1 MDTLEALRLYVG
13 CICASAIRAET
24 AARDANK
31 FAHWLRPYDMAM
43 NTSDFP
49 TGLSTGKATR
59 REWIGLATIALP
71 CILYAMDLTILNLA
85 VPSLSADLKP
95 TAAQLLWI
103 VDVYGFLAAGSLLVM
118 GTLGDRIG
126 RRKLLLIG
134 SASFGLLSLFAAFAR
149 SAETLIAARA
159 LLGIAG
165 ATLAPSTLSLIS
177 NMFRDDRERTFAVSV
192 WVASFS
198 LGGAIGPAVGGL
210 ILAHFWWGAVF
221 LAPIPVMVLLL
232 IVGPVL
238 LPEHK
243 NPNAGRL
250 DVLSAALSLAAV
262 LPVIYGIKLAAE
274 GGDISRAASAI
285 ILGLVFGVLFVRRQR
300 SLADPL
306 LDLRLF
312 GHPMLTA
319 ALAIHIVDFFI
330 GFGILVLVAQ
340 YLQLVLGLT
349 VLQAGIW
356 STPAGVGF
364 VVGSLLTSPAL
375 RLMRPAYALGL
386 GLTLGAGG
394 LAVMAWAADL
404 HALSLVVLGNTLF
417 AVGMAPVTAINSNL
431 VVSAAPQEQSGSAS
445 ALSETAVEFGG
456 ALGIALLGSLATFL
470 YRSGISGTLPTGTPA
485 STIETAL
492 RGIGAASS
500 LPRNVEGAAALRSAV
515 QAAYTSAVGITFLA
529 GAAIVLLAAAAAVV
543 MFRDLKMHGEP

>member
-1 MDTLEALRLYVG
+1 
-13 CICASAIRAET
+13 
-24 AARDANK
+24 
-31 FAHWLRPYDMAM
+31 M

-134 SASFGLLSLFAAFAR
+134 SASFGLLSLVAAFAR

-312 GHPMLTA
+312 GHPLLTA

-529 GAAIVLLAAAAAVV
+529 GAAIVLLAAAVAVV
-543 MFRDLKMHGEP
+543 MFRDLKAA

>member
-1 MDTLEALRLYVG
+1 LNSSLE
-13 CICASAIRAET
+13 CT
-24 AARDANK
+24 D
-31 FAHWLRPYDMAM
+31 
-43 NTSDFP
+43 
-49 TGLSTGKATR
+49 LSTGRATR

-103 VDVYGFLAAGSLLVM
+103 VDVYGFLAAGSLLIM

-134 SASFGLLSLFAAFAR
+134 SASFGLVSLVAAFSR
-149 SAETLIAARA
+149 SAEMLIAARA

-198 LGGAIGPAVGGL
+198 LGGAIGPVVGGL

-232 IVGPVL
+232 LVGPIL

-243 NPNAGRL
+243 NPSAGRL
-250 DVLSAALSLAAV
+250 DVMSAAMSLAAV

-274 GGDISRAASAI
+274 GGSLSRAATAI
-285 ILGLVFGVLFVRRQR
+285 IVGLVFGALFVRRQA

-312 GHPMLTA
+312 RHPLLTA

-330 GFGILVLVAQ
+330 GFGILVLIAQ

-349 VLQAGIW
+349 ALQTGIW
-356 STPAGVGF
+356 STPAGIGF

-375 RLMRPAYALGL
+375 KMMRLAYVQGLGL
-386 GLTLGAGG
+386 GFGAAG
-394 LAVMAWAADL
+394 LAVMAWGADV
-404 HALSLVVLGNTLF
+404 HALSLIVIGNTVF
-417 AVGMAPVTAINSNL
+417 AIGMSPVSAINSNL
-431 VVSAAPQEQSGSAS
+431 IVDSAPQEQSGSAS
-445 ALSETAVEFGG
+445 ALSETAIEFGG
-456 ALGIALLGSLATFL
+456 ALGIALLGSLATLL
-470 YRSGISGTLPTGTPA
+470 YRYGLSGTLPRGISN
-485 STIETAL
+485 STVETAL

-500 LPRNVEGAAALRSAV
+500 LPQNVEGAAALRSAA
-515 QAAYTSAVGITFLA
+515 QAAYANAASITFLT
-529 GAAIVLLAAAAAVV
+529 GAAIVLLAAAVAVV
-543 MFRDLKMHGEP
+543 MFRTSVPGRASGAL

>member
-1 MDTLEALRLYVG
+1 
-13 CICASAIRAET
+13 
-24 AARDANK
+24 
-31 FAHWLRPYDMAM
+31 M
-43 NTSDFP
+43 NTSDWP
-49 TGLSTGKATR
+49 VDVSTAKATR
-59 REWIGLATIALP
+59 REWTGLAIIALP
-71 CILYAMDLTILNLA
+71 CVLYAMDLTILNLA
-85 VPSLSADLKP
+85 IPSLSADLKP

-103 VDVYGFLAAGSLLVM
+103 VDVYGFLAAGSLLIL
-118 GTLGDRIG
+118 GTVGDRIG

-134 SASFGLLSLFAAFAR
+134 SAAFGLVSLLAAFSR
-149 SAETLIAARA
+149 SAGMLIAARA

-221 LAPIPVMVLLL
+221 LAPIPVMGLLL
-232 IVGPVL
+232 IVGPML

-250 DVLSAALSLAAV
+250 DVLSAVLSLACV

-274 GGDISRAASAI
+274 GGDVQWAAAAMT
-285 ILGLVFGVLFVRRQR
+285 LGLVIGALFVRRQTT
-300 SLADPL
+300 LADPL

-312 GHPMLTA
+312 RHRALTA
-319 ALAIHIVDFFI
+319 ALVIHIVDFFI

-349 VLQAGIW
+349 QLQAGIW

-375 RLMRPAYALGL
+375 KLMRPAFALGL
-386 GLTLGAGG
+386 GLMLGAVG
-394 LAVMAWAADL
+394 LAMIAYAADL
-404 HALSLVVLGNTLF
+404 HALALVVLGNTVF
-417 AVGMAPVTAINSNL
+417 AVGMAPVSAINSNL
-431 VVSAAPQEQSGSAS
+431 IVSAAPQEQSGSAS

-456 ALGIALLGSLATFL
+456 ALGIALLGSLATVL
-470 YRSGISGTLPTGTPA
+470 YRSALSAAVPGDTPA
-485 STIETAL
+485 SIMETVL

-500 LPRNVEGAAALRSAV
+500 LPQNIQGTAVLRSAA
-515 QAAYTSAVGITFLA
+515 QAAYTSAVSITFLTGA
-529 GAAIVLLAAAAAVV
+529 GILLLAAAVATSTL
-543 MFRDLKMHGEP
+543 RNLKMHS

>member
-1 MDTLEALRLYVG
+1 
-13 CICASAIRAET
+13 
-24 AARDANK
+24 
-31 FAHWLRPYDMAM
+31 M
-43 NTSDFP
+43 NTSDWP
-49 TGLSTGKATR
+49 VDASTGKATR
-59 REWIGLATIALP
+59 REWTGLAIIALP
-71 CILYAMDLTILNLA
+71 CVLYAMDLTILNLA
-85 VPSLSADLKP
+85 IPSLSADLKP

-103 VDVYGFLAAGSLLVM
+103 VDVYGFLAAGSLLIL

-134 SASFGLLSLFAAFAR
+134 SAAFGLVSLLAAFSR
-149 SAETLIAARA
+149 SAGMLIAARA

-221 LAPIPVMVLLL
+221 LAPIPVMGLLL
-232 IVGPVL
+232 IVGPML

-250 DVLSAALSLAAV
+250 DVLSAVLSLACV

-274 GGDISRAASAI
+274 GGDLQWAAVAI
-285 ILGLVFGVLFVRRQR
+285 TLGLVIGALFVRRQIT
-300 SLADPL
+300 LADPL

-312 GHPMLTA
+312 RHPALTA

-349 VLQAGIW
+349 PLQAGIW
-356 STPAGVGF
+356 STPAGIGF

-375 RLMRPAYALGL
+375 KLMRPPFALGL
-386 GLTLGAGG
+386 GLMLGAVG
-394 LAVMAWAADL
+394 LAMMAYAVDL
-404 HALSLVVLGNTLF
+404 HALVLMVLGNMVF
-417 AVGMAPVTAINSNL
+417 AVGMAPVSAINSDL

-456 ALGIALLGSLATFL
+456 ALGIALLGCLATVL
-470 YRSGISGTLPTGTPA
+470 YRSVLSEAVPRDTTA
-485 STIETAL
+485 SILETVL

-500 LPRNVEGAAALRSAV
+500 LPQNIHGAAMLRSAA
-515 QAAYTSAVGITFLA
+515 QAAYTSAVSITFLTGA
-529 GAAIVLLAAAAAVV
+529 GILLLAAAIATITL
-543 MFRDLKMHGEP
+543 RNLKMHS

>member
-1 MDTLEALRLYVG
+1 
-13 CICASAIRAET
+13 
-24 AARDANK
+24 
-31 FAHWLRPYDMAM
+31 M

-71 CILYAMDLTILNLA
+71 CILYSMDLTILNLA

-134 SASFGLLSLFAAFAR
+134 SASFGLLSLVAAFAR

-515 QAAYTSAVGITFLA
+515 QAAYTSAVGITFLS
-529 GAAIVLLAAAAAVV
+529 GAAIVLLAAAVAVV

>member
-1 MDTLEALRLYVG
+1 
-13 CICASAIRAET
+13 
-24 AARDANK
+24 
-31 FAHWLRPYDMAM
+31 M
-43 NTSDFP
+43 NTSDRP
-49 TGLSTGKATR
+49 TEATPSKATR
-59 REWIGLATIALP
+59 REWIGLGIIALP
-71 CILYAMDLTILNLA
+71 CVLYAMDLTILNLA

-103 VDVYGFLAAGSLLVM
+103 VDVYGFLAAGSLLIM

-134 SASFGLLSLFAAFAR
+134 SACFGLVSVLAAYSRTAGM
-149 SAETLIAARA
+149 LITARA

-198 LGGAIGPAVGGL
+198 LGGAMGPAVGGL

-221 LAPIPVMVLLL
+221 LAPIPITVLLL
-232 IVGPVL
+232 LVGPVL

-243 NPNAGRL
+243 NPKAGRL
-250 DVLSAALSLAAV
+250 DILSAALSLAAV

-274 GGDISRAASAI
+274 GGELRWVALAVS
-285 ILGLVFGVLFVRRQR
+285 LGLAFGLLFVRRQAR
-300 SLADPL
+300 LADPL

-312 GHPMLTA
+312 RHPALTA
-319 ALAIHIVDFFI
+319 ALATHVVDFFI
-330 GFGILVLVAQ
+330 GFGILMLVAQ

-349 VLQAGIW
+349 PLQAGIW

-364 VVGSLLTSPAL
+364 VVGSLLTSPVL
-375 RLMRPAYALGL
+375 GVMRPAHALGL
-386 GLTLGAGG
+386 GLTCGAVG
-394 LAVMAWAADL
+394 LTVMACGANL
-404 HALSLVVLGNTLF
+404 HSLAMMVFGNTLF
-417 AVGMAPVTAINSNL
+417 AVGMAPVSAINSNL

-456 ALGIALLGSLATFL
+456 ALGIALLGSLVTFL
-470 YRSGISGTLPTGTPA
+470 YRSDLSEILPKGTSA
-485 STIETAL
+485 SVTETVL

-500 LPRNVEGAAALRSAV
+500 LPQNIQGAAALRSVV
-515 QAAYTSAVGITFLA
+515 QAAYTNAVGITFLT
-529 GAAIVLLAAAAAVV
+529 GSGILLLAAAVAVV
-543 MFRDLKMHGEP
+543 MFRKLKMHS